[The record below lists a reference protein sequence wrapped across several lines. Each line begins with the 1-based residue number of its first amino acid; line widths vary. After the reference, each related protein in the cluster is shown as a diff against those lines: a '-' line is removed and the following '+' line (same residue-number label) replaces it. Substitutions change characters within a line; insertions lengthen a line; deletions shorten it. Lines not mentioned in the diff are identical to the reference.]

1 MGLLGSIVGAVGGIF
16 GSHSAAKAQAD
27 ANQMNYRIAKENRE
41 WMEKMSNSAHQ
52 REVEDLKKAGL
63 NPILSATG
71 GSGASTPVAPNVS
84 WNAYTGQA
92 QDIASGLQAGAALSN
107 SKTAAKAQ
115 KAQEDLFQEQMK
127 NLKAQTYKTTAEG
140 DSAVA
145 QAKYAEWRQLGEL
158 ANIIAQ
164 SNYYGAQTD
173 YTRGPLSQKTNAE
186 VGYLE
191 SGTLLNNAQRFRIIR
206 MTPYEI
212 GRLSAE
218 TGNIIANTEKALT
231 EMQLNRLKYISE
243 QVYQNKMSQE
253 TAESMARQA
262 GIEADT
268 AIKYINARTAELEA
282 QKREHASRYSGIEPS
297 SGYEYLLRSA
307 SNIGDVIGALG
318 SGVLQYLK

>member
-27 ANQMNYRIAKENRE
+27 ANAMNYKIAKENRE

-71 GSGASTPVAPNVS
+71 GSGASTPSAPNVS

-92 QDIASGLQAGAALSN
+92 SDIASGLQAGAALSN

-145 QAKYAEWRQLGEL
+145 QAKYAEWRQLGEI

-186 VGYLE
+186 IGYLE
-191 SGTLLNNAQRFRIIR
+191 SGSLLNNAQRFRIIQ

-231 EMQLNRLKYISE
+231 ETQLNRLKYISE

-253 TAESMARQA
+253 TAESMARQT

-282 QKREHASRYSGIEPS
+282 QKREHASRYSGTEPS

>member
-1 MGLLGSIVGAVGGIF
+1 MGLLGSIIGAVGGIF
-16 GSHSAAKAQAD
+16 GSHSAAQSQAD
-27 ANQMNYRIAKENRE
+27 ANKMNYQIAKENRD
-41 WMEKMSNSAHQ
+41 WMEKMSNTAHQ
-52 REVEDLKKAGL
+52 REIEDLKKAGL

-71 GSGASTPVAPNVS
+71 GSGASTPTAPNVS

-92 QDIASGLQAGAALSN
+92 SDIASGLQAGAALSN

-115 KAQEDLFQEQMK
+115 RAQEDLFREQMK

-145 QAKYAEWRQLGEL
+145 QAKYAELHQMGEL
-158 ANIIAQ
+158 ANIVAQ

-186 VGYLE
+186 IGYLE
-191 SGTLLNNAQRFRIIR
+191 SNTLLNNAQRFRIIQ

-218 TGNIIANTEKALT
+218 TGNIIANTERQMSET
-231 EMQLNRLKYISE
+231 QLNRLKYVSE
-243 QVYQNKMSQE
+243 QVYQRKMTQE
-253 TAESMARQA
+253 TAESMARQV
-262 GIEADT
+262 GIDADT

-282 QKREHASRYSGIEPS
+282 QKREHASRYSGFTPS
-297 SGYEYLLRSA
+297 SGYDYVLRTA
-307 SNIGDVIGALG
+307 SNVGDILGALG

>member
-16 GSHSAAKAQAD
+16 GAHSAAKAQAD
-27 ANQMNYRIAKENRE
+27 ANEMNYRIAKENRE

-71 GSGASTPVAPNVS
+71 GSGASTPAAPNVS

-253 TAESMARQA
+253 TAESMARQT

-282 QKREHASRYSGIEPS
+282 QKREHASRYSGTEPS

-307 SNIGDVIGALG
+307 SNVGDVIGALG